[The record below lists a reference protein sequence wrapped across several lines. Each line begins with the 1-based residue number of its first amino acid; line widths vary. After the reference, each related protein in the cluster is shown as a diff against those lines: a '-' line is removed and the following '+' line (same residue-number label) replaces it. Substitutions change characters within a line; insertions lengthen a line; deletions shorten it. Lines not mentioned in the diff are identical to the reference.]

1 MRLYLLIAVVLGF
14 SFSVYAQDGQD
25 TTWRRGGNFSFFL
38 QQVGLK
44 NWAGGGESSISYG
57 SQVLLFANHITTGH
71 TWENSF
77 ETGYG
82 LIKKENLNTRKTV
95 DFIMLKSAYG
105 NYFAP
110 KWQFSAI
117 LDFRTQ
123 YTAGYDYSIDQ
134 ANMENRVLIS
144 DFMAPGYLQ
153 TIIGLTYRPNERFNA
168 TISPFANKVTFVFND
183 SLSSA
188 GAYGVDPGEKV
199 MHEVGASLSANV
211 QRQLME
217 NVHLKSN
224 LLLFSAYAEMDHI
237 DVFWDLF
244 LDMKINKWLS
254 TNFTLQMIYDH
265 DIKIEDEDG
274 QAGPA
279 IQLRNM
285 LNVGVVFSV
294 GDELAKK
301 KD

>member
-1 MRLYLLIAVVLGF
+1 MRFSFLLIASVI
-14 SFSVYAQDGQD
+14 SFSSFAQEEQD
-25 TTWRRGGNFSFFL
+25 TAWRKGGNFSFFL

-44 NWAGGGESSISYG
+44 NWTGGGESAISYG
-57 SQVLLFANHITTGH
+57 SQVLLFADHITTGH

-82 LIKKENLNTRKTV
+82 LIKKEGLVTRKNV
-95 DFIMLKSAYG
+95 DFLILKSRYG

-123 YTAGYDYSIDQ
+123 YTAGYDYKINP
-134 ANMENRVLIS
+134 ATNGETRALIS

-153 TIIGLTYRPNERFNA
+153 AIIGVTYRPNDRFNA
-168 TISPFANKVTFVFND
+168 TLSPFSNKMTFVFND
-183 SLSSA
+183 SLSNM
-188 GAYGVDPGEKV
+188 GAYGVDPGEK
-199 MHEVGASLSANV
+199 MMYEIGASLSANV

-217 NVHLKSN
+217 NVRFKTN
-224 LLLFSAYAEMDHI
+224 LLLFSAYSEMDHI

-244 LDMKINKWLS
+244 LDMKINRWLS
-254 TNFTLQMIYDH
+254 SNFTLQMIYDH
-265 DIKIEDEDG
+265 DIDIEDDDG
-274 QAGPA
+274 KVGPRM
-279 IQLRNM
+279 QLRNM
-285 LNVGVVFSV
+285 LNIGISFSI
-294 GDELAKK
+294 GDEPVK